1 MAVWFNLR
9 AWSDRRM
16 RWEKQD
22 AACFQNTACCLFT
35 QAWLSRC
42 STMKHVLF
50 LSNLTMKWPFAV
62 QQGYLYQ
69 FCFFTLQEITSLRQA
84 NAELTNQNQVGYE
97 INEMDYS
104 LEGMMC
110 SMWWATHTLILNQL
124 MAQPPHTL
132 FFHLRRFIFNLN
144 FNTSMFILHSV
155 LHPFPMALKIRILWE
170 IKSRAFQVCDHFL
183 TILMSLMFNLVVITW
198 REIRY

>member
-1 MAVWFNLR
+1 
-9 AWSDRRM
+9 
-16 RWEKQD
+16 
-22 AACFQNTACCLFT
+22 
-35 QAWLSRC
+35 
-42 STMKHVLF
+42 MKHVLI

-110 SMWWATHTLILNQL
+110 SMWLATHTLILNQL
-124 MAQPPHTL
+124 MA
-132 FFHLRRFIFNLN
+132 
-144 FNTSMFILHSV
+144 
-155 LHPFPMALKIRILWE
+155 
-170 IKSRAFQVCDHFL
+170 
-183 TILMSLMFNLVVITW
+183 
-198 REIRY
+198 